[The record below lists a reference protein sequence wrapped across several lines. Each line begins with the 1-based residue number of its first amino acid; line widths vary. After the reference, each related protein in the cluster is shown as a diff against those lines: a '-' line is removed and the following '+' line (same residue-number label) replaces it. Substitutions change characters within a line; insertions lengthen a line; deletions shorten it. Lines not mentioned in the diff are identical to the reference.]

1 MEDMIQRRLRIISD
15 LKEELN
21 SLKENY
27 EDVLEEDPLY
37 QEVQEKA
44 LEVRE
49 EKKASRIRLMTNTTY
64 YGMSEEIKEK
74 RREIRENREALS
86 QELVELYKK
95 EGKMEIIDP
104 DGNVKRMKFSVRL
117 ING

>member
-1 MEDMIQRRLRIISD
+1 MEDMIQKRLQIIGD

-27 EDVLEEDPLY
+27 EDMLEDDPLF

-44 LEVRE
+44 QEVRE
-49 EKKASRIRLMTNTTY
+49 EKKASKTRLMTNTVY
-64 YGMSEEIKEK
+64 YGINEEIKEK
-74 RREIRENREALS
+74 RREIRENKEALS

-104 DGNVKRMKFSVRL
+104 EGNVKRMKFSVRL

>member
-1 MEDMIQRRLRIISD
+1 MEEMIQRRLQIISD

-27 EDVLEEDPLY
+27 VDILEEDPLY

-49 EKKASRIRLMTNTTY
+49 EKQASKTRLMSNATY
-64 YGMSEEIKEK
+64 YRLTDEIKDK

-95 EGKMEIIDP
+95 EGKMEIVDP
-104 DGNVKRMKFSVRL
+104 EGNVKRMKFSVRL
-117 ING
+117 VNG